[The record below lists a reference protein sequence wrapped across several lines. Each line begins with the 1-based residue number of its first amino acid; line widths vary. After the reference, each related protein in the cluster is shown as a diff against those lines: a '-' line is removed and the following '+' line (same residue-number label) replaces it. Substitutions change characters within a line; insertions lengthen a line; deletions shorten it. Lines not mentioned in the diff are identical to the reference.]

1 MVCLISELFVA
12 WLNYGNLIGLISVF
26 VFCRKKK
33 LSSYFSLIFFA
44 FPVGPSI
51 LVICFLFMFV
61 WHVCL
66 PLLSFMLVFHSCPS
80 CSSHI
85 MVHHVC
91 LAFLSSIVGL
101 HAPHTLFYTTCAPH
115 VSLPFLSSICVCHIS
130 HSCATFRFVH
140 NVVFA
145 FSLIFS
151 ANCANRTT
159 AHVYFNTYQPAN
171 LDDTTS
177 DGCLRMSSTLPQVPT
192 RQLSWFSSVDTNRRP
207 FNLMSDT
214 PATVPIRQPR
224 KPLEK
229 LFILFVKMFLY
240 FPLLERFENRFA
252 LA

>member
-1 MVCLISELFVA
+1 MVCLISEIFVA
-12 WLNYGNLIGLISVF
+12 WLNYGNLIGLIF
-26 VFCRKKK
+26 VFPKKK
-33 LSSYFSLIFFA
+33 IIVLFFSHLLCISGWAFHSGDLFF
-44 FPVGPSI
+44 
-51 LVICFLFMFV
+51 FMFV
-61 WHVCL
+61 SHFCL
-66 PLLSFMLVFHSCPS
+66 PLLSFMLVSHYGPPCL
-80 CSSHI
+80 SSLVI
-85 MVHHVC
+85 LHVR
-91 LAFLSSIVGL
+91 LAFLLSIVAL
-101 HAPHTLFYTTCAPH
+101 HASHTLLYTTCAPH
-115 VSLPFLSSICVCHIS
+115 VSLPFLSSIWHCLIS

-145 FSLIFS
+145 FSLIVS

-177 DGCLRMSSTLPQVPT
+177 DGCLRMSSILLQVPT
-192 RQLSWFSSVDTNRRP
+192 KQLFWFSSVDTNRRP

-240 FPLLERFENRFA
+240 FPSLERFRNRFA